1 MSQSTNK
8 MRLDCPHCSH
18 RLRIRWS
25 TRITELYRTGTVEC
39 QNIHCGWRGTMA
51 FQVINTLTESF
62 QPNPAVSIP
71 FSSYRRPEPA
81 EDAPS
86 DTDQPA
92 DPTA

>member
-1 MSQSTNK
+1 MKSTNK

-25 TRITELYRTGTVEC
+25 TRITELYRSGTVEC

-62 QPNPAVSIP
+62 QPNPAVNLPRSTYKP
-71 FSSYRRPEPA
+71 PA
-81 EDAPS
+81 NRDTTDAN
-86 DTDQPA
+86 TTTEAAQ
-92 DPTA
+92 